1 MTENNQ
7 EQERL
12 RRLRERQLADRD
24 PHVKQRQFQRV
35 SSQREKR
42 LSQQSYS
49 LGKMWKDIPHIWK
62 GFFYGLLLGL
72 VVVLVIPAFWISPW
86 AVPISLIA
94 LVVII
99 LFGIVVG
106 RAIDTRE
113 NIKDL
118 IR

>member
-1 MTENNQ
+1 MPGNSQ

-24 PHVKQRQFQRV
+24 PHVKQRQFQRS
-35 SSQREKR
+35 SSQRERR
-42 LSQQSYS
+42 LSKQSYS
-49 LGKMWKDIPHIWK
+49 LGNMWKDIPHVWK
-62 GFFYGLLLGL
+62 GFFYGLMLGL
-72 VVVLVIPAFWISPW
+72 VVFLIVPTFWQSPW
-86 AVPISLIA
+86 ALVIFIMA
-94 LVVII
+94 LVIFI
-99 LFGIVVG
+99 LFGVLVG

>member
-1 MTENNQ
+1 MAGNNL

-12 RRLRERQLADRD
+12 RRLRERQLAERD

-42 LSQQSYS
+42 LSKQSYS

-72 VVVLVIPAFWISPW
+72 VMILVIPAVWISPW
-86 AVPISLIA
+86 ALPVSLVA

>member
-1 MTENNQ
+1 MPGN

-12 RRLRERQLADRD
+12 KRLRERQLADRD
-24 PHVKQRQFQRV
+24 PLVKQRQFQRV

-42 LSQQSYS
+42 LKKQSYS
-49 LGKMWKDIPHIWK
+49 LGKMWNDIPHVWK

-72 VVVLVIPAFWISPW
+72 VVFLIVPMFWQSLWAFVVSLVVLVIFIM
-86 AVPISLIA
+86 
-94 LVVII
+94 
-99 LFGIVVG
+99 FGVLVG

-113 NIKDL
+113 NIKEL